1 MAHGSFKVGRS
12 LERVNAFFSC
22 LILSCAVLAG
32 CIPGGDN
39 PAPSPDN
46 ERALLASLE
55 VSTTGAPS
63 SGSPALSP
71 PFDPKVVTYTVT
83 VPNSVTSVT
92 LKAVLADVQRSTL
105 KINNQNVPSGDPYV
119 IDNLKVGAALPV
131 VLLVEETVPGG
142 VTRSYTLTV
151 TRSASPLAD
160 LSALSVSA
168 AALSPRFDPNVT
180 GYTVKTGNSTSS
192 TTLTATPA
200 EPTAQISVN
209 GQAAVSGQ
217 PFGPVALALGPNPFT
232 ITVSPPGGTAKQ
244 YSVVVIRGASG
255 VADLAALEVSAG
267 ALSPAF
273 SPDMSSYSVQT
284 DNATAQTTVTA
295 LLADASAQLAINGQ
309 AVPSGQPSNPIALII
324 GDNTVAIDV
333 RAQDGTTR
341 RYTVKISRPQSSNNN
356 LSALSVSAGALNP
369 GFAPT
374 TTSYS
379 VAVLSTVASTT
390 VTASV
395 QDPTATLVINGT
407 TVQSGATFGPISLN
421 VGSNEFGIVVT
432 AQDGSAKTYVVTI
445 TRTAN
450 ANLASLALSA
460 GPLSPGFDPGTTSYA
475 VSAPNANATTTVTA
489 TLADATSTLTINGQ
503 AVASGQVFGPL
514 PLNVGANA
522 VTLVVTAAGGAAS
535 KTYSVTVTRA
545 ASSNADL
552 VGLVVSPGVMLPLF
566 TPAITA
572 YTVTGTGL
580 FTPSVTVVATV
591 ADATAALSINGQ
603 PVTSGPPGLAV
614 LINIGVTSFPIQV
627 RAQDGVTVKTYIV
640 TVTRP

>member
-1 MAHGSFKVGRS
+1 MGRS
-12 LERVNAFFSC
+12 LERVHAFFSC
-22 LILSCAVLAG
+22 LILSCAMLVG

-39 PAPSPDN
+39 PAPPPDN

-55 VSTTGAPS
+55 VSTTGAS
-63 SGSPALSP
+63 SSASPALSP

-83 VPNSVTSVT
+83 VPNSVTAVT
-92 LKAVLADVQRSTL
+92 IRAALADVQRSIL

-142 VTRSYTLTV
+142 VTRSYTITV

-160 LSALSVSA
+160 LAALSVSA
-168 AALSPRFDPNVT
+168 AALSPRFDPSVT

-209 GQAAVSGQ
+209 GQAAISGQ
-217 PFGPVALALGPNPFT
+217 PFGPVSLALGPNPFT

-273 SPDMSSYSVQT
+273 SPDISSYSVQT
-284 DNATAQTTVTA
+284 DNATTQTTVTA
-295 LLADASAQLAINGQ
+295 LLADASAQLTINGQ
-309 AVPSGQPSNPIALII
+309 AVSSGQPSGPIPLII
-324 GDNTVAIDV
+324 GDSTVAIDV

-341 RYTVKISRPQSSNNN
+341 SYSVKISRPQSSNNN
-356 LSALSVSAGALNP
+356 LSALSVSAGALDP

-379 VAVLSTVASTT
+379 VTVLSTVASTT
-390 VTASV
+390 LTASV
-395 QDPTATLVINGT
+395 QDPTATIAINGT
-407 TVQSGATFGPISLN
+407 TVQSGETFGPLSLN
-421 VGSNEFGIVVT
+421 VGANEFRIVVT
-432 AQDGSAKTYVVTI
+432 AQDGSVKTYVVTI

-460 GPLSPGFDPGTTSYA
+460 GPLSPGFDSGTTSYA

-503 AVASGQVFGPL
+503 VVASGQVFGPL
-514 PLNVGANA
+514 PLNVGGNTI
-522 VTLVVTAAGGAAS
+522 TLVVTAAGGAAS
-535 KTYSVTVTRA
+535 KTYTVAVTRA

-552 VGLVVSPGVMLPLF
+552 AGLVVSPGVMLPLF
-566 TPAITA
+566 TPSNTA

-580 FTPSVTVVATV
+580 FTPSVTVMATV

-603 PVTSGPPGLAV
+603 VVPSGPPGLAV